1 MHDQIYGGAILGIY
15 LDLLIILNFLVDFLL
30 LVGTNRLAGY
40 PNGIKKCLLAG
51 ILGAA
56 YAGLA
61 VMPGFYFLGNGLWRI
76 VFLLMMGGI
85 AFGWNRSGIQR
96 GAIFLLLSMALGG
109 VASGLNTKSFWTL
122 VGAGLV
128 IYLLCRMGFRGGQK
142 EYVPVELCWNDQ
154 HMSLVALKDTGNN
167 LRDPVSGEQV
177 LVAGA
182 DVGEKLLGLTAD
194 QLSHPVETMASGVLP
209 GMRLIPYHTVGTTG
223 GLLIAVRFCGAKIGD
238 TYGDP
243 LVAFAPEVL
252 ARGEVY
258 QMLTGGVI

>member
-1 MHDQIYGGAILGIY
+1 MGIY

-40 PNGIKKCLLAG
+40 PNGIKKCLLSAG
-51 ILGAA
+51 LGAA
-56 YAGLA
+56 YAGA
-61 VMPGFYFLGNGLWRI
+61 SVMPGFYFLGNGLWRI
-76 VFLLMMGGI
+76 LFLLMVGGI

-109 VASGLNTKSFWTL
+109 IASGLNTKSFWTV
-122 VGAGLV
+122 VGAGIM

-142 EYVPVELCWNDQ
+142 EYVPVELRWGDR

-167 LRDPVSGEQV
+167 LRDPVTGEQV

-182 DVGEKLLGLTAD
+182 DVGEKLLGLTSV
-194 QLSHPVETMASGVLP
+194 QLTHPVETMASGVIA
-209 GMRLIPYHTVGTTG
+209 GMQLIPYQAVGTTG
-223 GLLIAVRFCGAKIGD
+223 GILIAVRFREAKIGN
-238 TYGDP
+238 TYANP

-258 QMLTGGVI
+258 QMLTRGVI